1 MCLLPS
7 LLFLPPVSAS
17 DAHPTGETVANSD
30 GGSPTFPPSLNGLET
45 HSPNPGNPWDDLRRL
60 TEEGLTGLLESNE
73 ALSTLETQLGTLKA
87 ETQEQRRLLSESLSL
102 LESLRRSLAEAE
114 NGVEIALDRMR
125 DAEDYARWVDSRNAA
140 LELEARRAGRSALAA
155 FAFGGASFGLG
166 VPLVAGGIAGDNR
179 AMLVSGA
186 GTVAVGSAIWALG
199 RYVFKW
205 W

>member
-1 MCLLPS
+1 
-7 LLFLPPVSAS
+7 
-17 DAHPTGETVANSD
+17 
-30 GGSPTFPPSLNGLET
+30 
-45 HSPNPGNPWDDLRRL
+45 
-60 TEEGLTGLLESNE
+60 
-73 ALSTLETQLGTLKA
+73 
-87 ETQEQRRLLSESLSL
+87 
-102 LESLRRSLAEAE
+102 
-114 NGVEIALDRMR
+114 MR
-125 DAEDYARWVDSRNAA
+125 DAEDYARWIDSRNAA